1 MQYLKH
7 VLIVVLQKSIR
18 TYFGATAS
26 SFIAVLLKGEMTI
39 TGLISVVYVDIP
51 PFRHELSMDIS
62 QDLRHRAY
70 RISASSSIPAPSDS
84 N

>member
-1 MQYLKH
+1 MQYLKY

-39 TGLISVVYVDIP
+39 RDCGGNP
-51 PFRHELSMDIS
+51 GPFRVRRLERVRFLGHQVKGE
-62 QDLRHRAY
+62 RC
-70 RISASSSIPAPSDS
+70 SI
-84 N
+84 